1 MISCNQYDYIEI
13 VCLYQYEILLTLKS
27 GESIQG
33 IAMDTKRDD
42 DKQECILINLDS
54 GSKLVVLDELLSLE
68 VLTQNPKFKMVTF

>member
-27 GESIQG
+27 GESIQD
-33 IAMDTKRDD
+33 IAIDTKRDD

-54 GSKLVVLDELLSLE
+54 GSKLVVLAELVSLE

>member
-68 VLTQNPKFKMVTF
+68 VLTQNPKFKMVRF

>member
-33 IAMDTKRDD
+33 IAIDTKRDD

-54 GSKLVVLDELLSLE
+54 GSKLVVLDELVSLE